1 MIEGGVQ
8 KESVK
13 MIPEQVFVVPTEQ
26 VFAEKCQE
34 LIPDPSDTQKAR
46 VTLGL
51 SPVTRHP

>member
-34 LIPDPSDTQKAR
+34 LIPDPSA
-46 VTLGL
+46 
-51 SPVTRHP
+51 